1 MIFNQY
7 TSEQY
12 VKAKVICLH
21 NYLKSNNR
29 SILIIGISGGIDS
42 AVTLGLLTE
51 MNKTYPVTYTII
63 PVVAPIL
70 DSVGTTEQYEALNLA
85 YDVLKHFNY
94 LDGTKHKL
102 YELGEVSKQ
111 INKTFNIGSDTYLQQ
126 QSDYW
131 IRPMAFYNE
140 AMKNDNSI
148 LVSTVN
154 QSEWMLGW
162 FSQYLDVLG
171 VHPIVELYKS
181 EVYQLAKYFNIPN
194 SITNTSPKGGLAN
207 SNSDEDELGFTYNQ
221 FEQVMTNPESVDS
234 EILYR
239 VNKRIEDTKFK
250 RFRFDLKFIYST
262 SVGFEI

>member
-1 MIFNQY
+1 MPFDCESYLYNKCLKLDEFFIKNSRKSCVIGVSGGVDSSTVLGILTHYKKNFNP
-7 TSEQY
+7 SFKI
-12 VKAKVICLH
+12 VAVICPI
-21 NYLKSNNR
+21 Y
-29 SILIIGISGGIDS
+29 
-42 AVTLGLLTE
+42 
-51 MNKTYPVTYTII
+51 NK
-63 PVVAPIL
+63 
-70 DSVGTTEQYEALNLA
+70 GCTEQEEALNLGIQ
-85 YDVLKHFNY
+85 VCEHFDIDPIV
-94 LDGTKHKL
+94 LDGNVMGSNLKTICELTTKDPSEYL
-102 YELGEVSKQ
+102 
-111 INKTFNIGSDTYLQQ
+111 LQQ
-126 QSDYW
+126 ISYW
-131 IRPMAFYNE
+131 GRPMAFYNE